1 MEGSRAKSHV
11 RFFGGVFAS
20 LVALLTWLLL
30 ASPFP
35 CPIDPTD
42 EKTKFSNA
50 RARHAARALHGAASL
65 LFYFLKRPLKS
76 DPLLF
81 K

>member
-1 MEGSRAKSHV
+1 MEEVVEGSRAKSHV

-50 RARHAARALHGAASL
+50 RARATLPGLCMEL
-65 LFYFLKRPLKS
+65 LLRFF
-76 DPLLF
+76 
-81 K
+81 